1 MTFGRRH
8 RVLDGVGSI
17 QSGRRKV
24 STWEPGGPVS
34 RSFVWGAAISLD
46 NSINAS
52 QTGRGSSAKPFAL
65 WPTVKLIPQGATI
78 EIKRLNWLSG
88 FHSGILA
95 MEPCVYMNL
104 IIHKISQAQTKEK
117 PPSFTWWPEP
127 WSLAPYY
134 HERVWTHVFHRA
146 SRSPFSCNTVEE
158 GDFSLSW
165 QGCTWP
171 ATESLRT
178 SLSSSLGT
186 EQNRKVMKGEYGI

>member
-8 RVLDGVGSI
+8 RVLGGVGSF

-34 RSFVWGAAISLD
+34 RSFVWGAAIGLD

-52 QTGRGSSAKPFAL
+52 RTGRGSSAKPFAL
-65 WPTVKLIPQGATI
+65 WPTVKRIPQGATI
-78 EIKRLNWLSG
+78 KLKRLNWLSG

-117 PPSFTWWPEP
+117 PLSFTWWPEP
-127 WSLAPYY
+127 WHPTVVKEFGPMSFTGHLDLPSAVIQWRRGTSAWVGKAVLGQPQKALERHSLP
-134 HERVWTHVFHRA
+134 
-146 SRSPFSCNTVEE
+146 
-158 GDFSLSW
+158 
-165 QGCTWP
+165 
-171 ATESLRT
+171 
-178 SLSSSLGT
+178 
-186 EQNRKVMKGEYGI
+186 I